1 MQTENKITAMLK
13 SDIKFKVRLLKE
25 DQARA
30 VNIQS
35 VEAYFI
41 NRDLRKRAKQ
51 KAQDY
56 RKHFKFLRR
65 YPIEPWVNHMGST
78 VCCLNNPGIYGYN
91 TRPVGI
97 CAPVYAGFGLE
108 PHFHEHHCCFKN
120 PEVIKAPVYYT
131 ADRMAVEVYFPAW
144 MQRFPGEYDL
154 VITTVMYDNK
164 YHLCNS
170 RTFTT
175 SYESIVTLTENSSGI
190 PGGFDDIEILPYDPS
205 KEDESD
211 PGGGGGYTPDPDIPQ
226 PSSDKYVKS
235 GEVVNKNGNDPTTLV
250 LDLENT
256 DNTEDVKID
265 LGIIADWYEGA

>member
-41 NRDLRKRAKQ
+41 HKGLRERQLEFK
-51 KAQDY
+51 
-56 RKHFKFLRR
+56 KHFKFLRR
-65 YPIEPWVNHMGST
+65 YPIEPCVNDLHST

-108 PHFHEHHCCFKN
+108 PHFHAHHCCLKN
-120 PEVIKAPVYYT
+120 SEVIKAPVYYT

-144 MQRFPGEYDL
+144 MQKFPGEYDL
-154 VITTVMYDNK
+154 IITVVMYDNK

-170 RTFTT
+170 RTFTI
-175 SYESIVTLTENSSGI
+175 SYESIVTLTETSSGI
-190 PGGFDDIEILPYDPS
+190 PGGFGDIEILPYDPS
-205 KEDESD
+205 DEDESD
-211 PGGGGGYTPDPDIPQ
+211 PVNPDPDPYTPQ
-226 PSSDKYVKS
+226 PTGDKYVKS
-235 GEVVNKNGNDPTTLV
+235 GEVVNKNGDDPTTLV
-250 LDLENT
+250 LDLQNT
-256 DNTEDVKID
+256 DSTEDVKID